1 MVQMGEEPKCPKKTL
16 FQCHFVR
23 HERDVADLIKK
34 SLAVRFNDSR
44 LHKLTPRSGVLREK
58 LTDPQILE

>member
-1 MVQMGEEPKCPKKTL
+1 MGEEPKCPKKTL

-23 HERDVADLIKK
+23 HERDVADDLIKK
-34 SLAVRFNDSR
+34 SLAVRFNESR
-44 LHKLTPRSGVLREK
+44 LHKLTPWSGVLPEK